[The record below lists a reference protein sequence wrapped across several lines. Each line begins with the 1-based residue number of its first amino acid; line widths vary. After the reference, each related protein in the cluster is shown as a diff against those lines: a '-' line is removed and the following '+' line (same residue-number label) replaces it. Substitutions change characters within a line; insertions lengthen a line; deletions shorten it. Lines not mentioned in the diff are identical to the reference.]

1 MSANRLGAWSA
12 FGVFLIG
19 LVYMGALAI
28 GFAVYGLSAPIVD
41 PVFAIME
48 ILTLVSAPLLLVM
61 MAAVHRYA
69 PTTRKTCSLI
79 ALAFMILFVGMTSSG
94 GATTAGPVA
103 KCWLAPSSR
112 LAGRAPRRPGTVR
125 HRIYEGQHC

>member
-12 FGVFLIG
+12 FAVFLIG

-41 PVFAIME
+41 PVLAIME

-69 PTTRKTCSLI
+69 PTTRKPCSLI
-79 ALAFMILFVGMTSSG
+79 ALAFMILFVGMTS
-94 GATTAGPVA
+94 AWPVNQ
-103 KCWLAPSSR
+103 R
-112 LAGRAPRRPGTVR
+112 RALRRGCAR
-125 HRIYEGQHC
+125 ACRR